1 MKQWCAIY
9 CAEGN
14 NIIKEEE
21 KRERETGKRPHAA
34 TQYFEFR
41 WN

>member
-21 KRERETGKRPHAA
+21 KRERD
-34 TQYFEFR
+34 
-41 WN
+41 W

>member
-1 MKQWCAIY
+1 MKQWYAIY

-14 NIIKEEE
+14 NVIKEEE
-21 KRERETGKRPHAA
+21 KREAGKRPYAA